1 MCLNGNCGM
10 RINSLNYGIY
20 NDQVNLYTKRTCS
33 DNSEMFITS
42 KLNMLY
48 EQALSDKNAFSNKR
62 NLKKMLQSYDGSI
75 FDQTI

>member
-1 MCLNGNCGM
+1 MQ
-10 RINSLNYGIY
+10 INSLNFGMN
-20 NDQVNLYTKRTCS
+20 NDQVSLFTKRTCC